1 MRSPL
6 TTDIKFLLGEYHDA
20 FFSLSKS
27 TSGLRL
33 PNARRELRLEAGA
46 TQERTL

>member
-1 MRSPL
+1 
-6 TTDIKFLLGEYHDA
+6 LGSCQMNRMAYIMHMIIHT
-20 FFSLSKS
+20 S
-27 TSGLRL
+27 T